1 MEFLIEASYFFILL
15 CAKFV
20 YLIIVLN
27 IQGWFEAVKLRGE
40 SVLVTVQKT
49 PRYLYLD
56 FFFLPS
62 KSISFHYLCR
72 MLQMLPAVLWLVC
85 WSRFRNGATIMRCC
99 NDEVDEKERVQIA
112 SKLTVS
118 SVSFDVF
125 GSLFGTI
132 VMLCYFIAGKL
143 RCLW

>member
-1 MEFLIEASYFFILL
+1 TCRDGL
-15 CAKFV
+15 
-20 YLIIVLN
+20 
-27 IQGWFEAVKLRGE
+27 KLSSLE
-40 SVLVTVQKT
+40 EN
-49 PRYLYLD
+49 P
-56 FFFLPS
+56 
-62 KSISFHYLCR
+62 CW

-118 SVSFDVF
+118 R
-125 GSLFGTI
+125 
-132 VMLCYFIAGKL
+132 KL